1 MKKLM
6 LLIMMLSLGMLA
18 WAGSAR
24 EDATERLENA
34 TNVLHEIMG
43 MPDKGIPEE
52 VMEHAK
58 CVAVVPHMIKGGFV
72 FGGKGGKGVATC
84 RTAKG
89 WSAPAFITI
98 SGGNWGLQIGV
109 EAVDLV
115 MIIQNEKGMQK
126 LLSSNFH
133 VGADASAAAG
143 PVGRHAEAG
152 TNWKMDTE
160 ILTYSRA
167 KGVFA
172 GLTLEGASI
181 RQDSDSRRAIYGRKV
196 TTKALLLGKVPAPA
210 AAQPFLASIRGAKAQ
225 AVAQGKADEKS
236 DARAE
241 ATHHATVTLTGCL
254 QKGDND
260 GEFAIT
266 ARDGKTWELQSSTV
280 KLENHLGHMVTV
292 SGPRNH
298 ETKAEERAEA
308 KREGEL
314 VPAAKRDVYPELAVT
329 SLKMVSETCQ

>member
-1 MKKLM
+1 MKKIVFM
-6 LLIMMLSLGMLA
+6 LAMLSLGTLS
-18 WAGSAR
+18 WADSAR
-24 EDATERLENA
+24 EDATQRLGNA
-34 TNVLHEIMG
+34 TTVLHEIMG

-52 VMEHAK
+52 VLEHAK
-58 CVAVVPHMIKGGFV
+58 CVAVVPHMVKGGFV

-84 RTAKG
+84 RTANG

-181 RQDSDSRRAIYGRKV
+181 RQDNDSRRAIYGPKV
-196 TTKALLLGKVPAPA
+196 TTKALLLGKVAVPV
-210 AAQPFLASIRGAKAQ
+210 AAQPFLAEVRGAKGQ
-225 AVAQGKADEKS
+225 AVAA
-236 DARAE
+236 
-241 ATHHATVTLTGCL
+241 
-254 QKGDND
+254 
-260 GEFAIT
+260 
-266 ARDGKTWELQSSTV
+266 
-280 KLENHLGHMVTV
+280 
-292 SGPRNH
+292 
-298 ETKAEERAEA
+298 ERAEA
-308 KREGEL
+308 KAE
-314 VPAAKRDVYPELAVT
+314 AKEAKEKDQ
-329 SLKMVSETCQ
+329 K

>member
-1 MKKLM
+1 
-6 LLIMMLSLGMLA
+6 MLSLGTLC
-18 WAGSAR
+18 WANSAR
-24 EDATERLENA
+24 EDATDRLDNA
-34 TNVLHEIMG
+34 TKVLHEIMG

-52 VMEHAK
+52 VLEHAK
-58 CVAVVPHMIKGGFV
+58 CVAVVPHMVKGGFI

-84 RTAKG
+84 RTANG

-115 MIIQNEKGMQK
+115 MIIQNEKGMQR

-172 GLTLEGASI
+172 GLALEGASI
-181 RQDSDSRRAIYGRKV
+181 RQDNDSRRAIYGRKI
-196 TTKALLLGKVPAPA
+196 TTRALLLGKVPAPS
-210 AAQPFLASIRGAKAQ
+210 AAQPFLAEIRGAKAQ
-225 AVAQGKADEKS
+225 AVAQ
-236 DARAE
+236 
-241 ATHHATVTLTGCL
+241 
-254 QKGDND
+254 
-260 GEFAIT
+260 
-266 ARDGKTWELQSSTV
+266 
-280 KLENHLGHMVTV
+280 
-292 SGPRNH
+292 
-298 ETKAEERAEA
+298 ERAEEKSQA
-308 KREGEL
+308 KENTQ
-314 VPAAKRDVYPELAVT
+314 K
-329 SLKMVSETCQ
+329 